1 MCVPCYLCGGGGGLS
16 LRRGDRYLNGLFVVL
31 VNTPRLVNESP
42 SSLSESEGV
51 VVVVVSSSLYPYTSP
66 LSLYQPKPLK
76 QFGFQFGYSLFMIV
90 ILFILCEQQC

>member
-1 MCVPCYLCGGGGGLS
+1 MCVCSLLPLWRLS

>member
-1 MCVPCYLCGGGGGLS
+1 

-31 VNTPRLVNESP
+31 VNIPRLVNESP

-66 LSLYQPKPLK
+66 LSLSAQASQTVWVSIRIFIIHDSYVIYPL
-76 QFGFQFGYSLFMIV
+76 
-90 ILFILCEQQC
+90 